1 LNATHKLVES
11 LSSTDGIATT
21 QVFKVIR
28 KRVQRADGG
37 IRVPARLELH
47 ALALNRAL
55 TQAGLTG

>member
-1 LNATHKLVES
+1 MES

-55 TQAGLTG
+55 LVQHPFCNFPEH